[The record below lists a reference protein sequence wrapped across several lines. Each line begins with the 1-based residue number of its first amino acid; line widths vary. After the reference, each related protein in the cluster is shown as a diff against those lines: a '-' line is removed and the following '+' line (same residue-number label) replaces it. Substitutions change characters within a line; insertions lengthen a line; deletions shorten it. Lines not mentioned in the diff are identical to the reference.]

1 MALLGMLVDAPARF
15 HAAHP
20 LDVTPQH
27 EGDLLV
33 VQLRFDV
40 AVGGV
45 LFARAC
51 RLASALIKCSKKS
64 SHQSGMSLLLIP
76 RSGSGQLNL

>member
-1 MALLGMLVDAPARF
+1 MTVADHGVGGLMALLGMLVDAPARF

-20 LDVTPQH
+20 LDVMPQH

-40 AVGGV
+40 AVG
-45 LFARAC
+45 
-51 RLASALIKCSKKS
+51 
-64 SHQSGMSLLLIP
+64 
-76 RSGSGQLNL
+76 